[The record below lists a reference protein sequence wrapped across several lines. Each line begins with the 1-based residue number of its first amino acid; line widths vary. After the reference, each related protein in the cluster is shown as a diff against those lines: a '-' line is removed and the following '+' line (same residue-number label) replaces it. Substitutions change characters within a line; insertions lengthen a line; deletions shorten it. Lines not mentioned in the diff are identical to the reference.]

1 MRHGKWLALALMV
14 AIVALP
20 VFAGP
25 KEGKDKKCTA
35 STQDCL
41 DKMVQK
47 MKTRGWVGIEMD
59 EGKGAKTISI
69 TKVVP
74 GSPAEAAGFQVG
86 DVLVSLDGNKFAD
99 NTEEKCATC
108 AAMKENWVPGR
119 KVHYVVSRG
128 GREVAVDPVLGH
140 IPSDVMATWI
150 GQHMLEHAQ
159 IEIAQ
164 K

>member
-1 MRHGKWLALALMV
+1 MRYAKWLALALMV

-20 VFAGP
+20 GFAGP
-25 KEGKDKKCTA
+25 KDKKCTA

-41 DKMVQK
+41 NKMVQM

-59 EGKGAKTISI
+59 ESKGAKTPAI

-74 GSPAEAAGFQVG
+74 GSPAEAAGFEVG
-86 DVLVSLDGNKFAD
+86 DVLVSLDGSKFAD

-108 AAMKENWVPGR
+108 AAMKDNWVPGR

-128 GREVAVDPVLGH
+128 GRDVSVDPTLGH

-159 IEIAQ
+159 LEIAQ